1 MSIRDLIISEA
12 QAQGVDP
19 NLALGV
25 AHTESRLNQN
35 AISPAGA
42 IGVMQLM
49 PGTAKDLGVN
59 PRDLNQNIKGG
70 VTYLRK
76 MLDTFGGDVSKAVAA
91 YNAGPG
97 NVMKYGGIPP
107 FKETQKY
114 VPAVLSAANM
124 TPPILP
130 LEQTPS
136 PQAQPGFS
144 LDPQS
149 LLPPAPPTMGKGM
162 QTLLGVLG
170 TIGMA
175 SGLAANVVSGLR
187 GGPAVGNAGIQSGT
201 GLLEQLA
208 NQQKAAQEYEQ
219 MQALASNQ
227 SIPENVRSALM
238 LGGKQQVAS
247 ALLPETKQVDPTQ
260 QALNQQKLAI
270 GQQTMALNQKKLE
283 GESGETTEV
292 KTLNSL
298 IDRVTELKSK
308 PELSQKEQN
317 ELSIKEGLLNR
328 KSQEG
333 VNDRWAA
340 NKKLDV
346 VKPKGLAEQYR
357 ASYSALERLQT
368 FENLLNSLPEGR
380 IEGNLADYLQK
391 ARGDAAVQEYN
402 TLKTLLS
409 ADVARKVLMEVG
421 NLNEQEQQRS
431 LKTVDVIG
439 KTKSERLAS
448 LKTLRNAMEKAVRG
462 SFGSIKTITD
472 TVGDNTFID
481 TLLQNG
487 TLPGTP
493 DALLLNQT
501 PQNTVNSLRQRYNY

>member
-1 MSIRDLIISEA
+1 MSIRDLIIREA

-247 ALLPETKQVDPTQ
+247 SLLQEPKDP
-260 QALNQQKLAI
+260 
-270 GQQTMALNQKKLE
+270 
-283 GESGETTEV
+283 
-292 KTLNSL
+292 
-298 IDRVTELKSK
+298 
-308 PELSQKEQN
+308 
-317 ELSIKEGLLNR
+317 
-328 KSQEG
+328 
-333 VNDRWAA
+333 
-340 NKKLDV
+340 
-346 VKPKGLAEQYR
+346 
-357 ASYSALERLQT
+357 
-368 FENLLNSLPEGR
+368 
-380 IEGNLADYLQK
+380 
-391 ARGDAAVQEYN
+391 
-402 TLKTLLS
+402 
-409 ADVARKVLMEVG
+409 VARKLQEQQVA
-421 NLNEQEQQRS
+421 LNEQTLFDRSPAGKQAQLQNEIAKARALSEFKGTSEGSDLAREVKLGQIRRQYTESTSGKRLNQSENQVLPMLELWEAYQSNPQSFETKNGLDNALINTFQKILDPESVVRESEYERIPEGLS
-431 LKTVDVIG
+431 LKSRLKAYKERQFMGGVLDDQARKDLVTVAQIYLEGRLKSMKSTIDVANDQA
-439 KTKSERLAS
+439 KRLGVNPDDVFPLSAQTRTTYNVIS
-448 LKTLRNAMEKAVRG
+448 HPLYKKYQSKILYLTPEEK
-462 SFGSIKTITD
+462 
-472 TVGDNTFID
+472 
-481 TLLQNG
+481 LEYLELQKNK
-487 TLPGTP
+487 
-493 DALLLNQT
+493 
-501 PQNTVNSLRQRYNY
+501 

>member
-1 MSIRDLIISEA
+1 MVVSYKQGIGPQGLDESLLSVLQASPMPVTITSGFRDPAQNRAVGGVPGSYHTRGQAVDIRTRDLTQVQKQQIQQHFNS
-12 QAQGVDP
+12 QGYKTIDEGDHIHV
-19 NLALGV
+19 
-25 AHTESRLNQN
+25 Q
-35 AISPAGA
+35 
-42 IGVMQLM
+42 
-49 PGTAKDLGVN
+49 PGTPV
-59 PRDLNQNIKGG
+59 
-70 VTYLRK
+70 V
-76 MLDTFGGDVSKAVAA
+76 KA
-91 YNAGPG
+91 
-97 NVMKYGGIPP
+97 
-107 FKETQKY
+107 
-114 VPAVLSAANM
+114 SNM

-208 NQQKAAQEYEQ
+208 NQQKSAQEYEQ

-247 ALLPETKQVDPTQ
+247 ALLPEIKQVDPTQ
-260 QALNQQKLAI
+260 KALNQQRLAI

-298 IDRVTELKSK
+298 VDRVTELKSK

-333 VNDRWAA
+333 VNSRWAA
-340 NKKLDV
+340 NAKMGV

-357 ASYSALERLQT
+357 ASYSALERLQS

-380 IEGNLADYLQK
+380 IEGNLTNYLQK
-391 ARGDAAVQEYN
+391 VRGDAAVQEYN
-402 TLKTLLS
+402 SLKTLLS

-439 KTKSERLAS
+439 KTKDERLAS

-462 SFGSIKTITD
+462 SFGSIKTVTD
-472 TVGDNTFID
+472 TIGDNTFID

-487 TLPGTP
+487 TIPGTP